1 MSGDGVNHHDHEQ
14 IVAVATLPMV
24 EAELVVAQLKQ
35 AGIDAFA
42 SGDDINGLRQSMSYA
57 DGYRVMVFEND
68 VEAAR
73 QVIADDESQS
83 NS

>member
-1 MSGDGVNHHDHEQ
+1 MSDDGVNHHDHEK
-14 IVAVATLPMV
+14 IVEVASLPFV
-24 EAELVVAQLKQ
+24 EAELVVAQLKD
-35 AGIDAFA
+35 AGIDAYT

-57 DGYRVMVFEND
+57 DGYRVMVFEKD

-73 QVIADDESQS
+73 QVIADDEAQS